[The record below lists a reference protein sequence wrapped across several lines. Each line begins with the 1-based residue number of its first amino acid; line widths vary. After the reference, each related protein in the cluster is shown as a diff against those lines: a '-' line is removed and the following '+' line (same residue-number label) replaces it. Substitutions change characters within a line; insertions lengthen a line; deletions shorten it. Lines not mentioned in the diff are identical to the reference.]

1 MAIKDKFKVVFLDED
16 GFYGSIF
23 KERLDSDLAID
34 VVNYNSGLALIEKLH
49 EVPDVLV
56 VNQSI
61 PDVSLRGLSD
71 LVKLYNKD
79 VSIIYLNRSNYM
91 CDAEVVN
98 EYELFAHKSLAKD
111 ENTISNLTQL
121 LQIKWLSFS
130 KSIAA

>member
-79 VSIIYLNRSNYM
+79 VSIIYLNRSNYL
-91 CDAEVVN
+91 CNAEVVN

-111 ENTISNLTQL
+111 ENTIA
-121 LQIKWLSFS
+121 I
-130 KSIAA
+130 